1 MKSSFSPPSAIS
13 YTEGGGWNNL
23 CRVSQSRIPTK
34 ERFPMTPSVAEAQ
47 LAAITTPS
55 TGGTGAIGQ
64 HRVETSQLLAAI
76 ERSKVLDSATFKQLE
91 KLVSEGK
98 FNKADLAV
106 FAKLASN
113 AQAGR
118 GSPAAEMDSQ
128 QLKEAISGLVINAA
142 DPNQI
147 NQGMHASCTA
157 VAMMRDL
164 ARNDTASF
172 IHMGLQL
179 LERGH
184 MLAKNNEKVEI
195 NTTALKSSLE
205 DPTRKFDKCDI
216 FERVFAASLIGHAVG
231 PGAKYD
237 HQTGSTTGTM
247 GGAFINGLVG
257 LTPSQ
262 YCRISTLL
270 KGEQQTV
277 VNGDAAKEVLNKGQQ
292 LPLIVD
298 IRWNQS
304 GKDANHAILVTKIEN
319 GRVYYENPH
328 GSASL
333 DKDGPPGR
341 RSEGGKGL
349 ESMPV
354 AEFMSR
360 VNRVVVPVS
369 DKAPALTANS
379 DEVLQGI
386 IASTRDGGGATVQM
400 DPTVHLISEGK
411 KNDIQDLTIKELYD
425 LAEQFNDKIP
435 LVIQER
441 ERRKRVAIL
450 PDESEDRSI
459 RVAKIGE
466 SLLFTPLKTI

>member
-1 MKSSFSPPSAIS
+1 
-13 YTEGGGWNNL
+13 
-23 CRVSQSRIPTK
+23 
-34 ERFPMTPSVAEAQ
+34 MTASVATA
-47 LAAITTPS
+47 AAIATSS
-55 TGGTGAIGQ
+55 TGGTGAIGLQ
-64 HRVETSQLLAAI
+64 SAEI
-76 ERSKVLDSATFKQLE
+76 ERLVAPIEKYGVLDDATLNKLKE
-91 KLVSEGK
+91 LVSEGK
-98 FNKADLAV
+98 FNKADLVV
-106 FAKLASN
+106 FTKLVSN
-113 AQAGR
+113 VKSVR
-118 GSPAAEMDSQ
+118 GSPQAEMDSE
-128 QLKEAISGLVINAA
+128 QLKEAISSLLENAR

-147 NQGMHASCTA
+147 NQGLHASCTA

-386 IASTRDGGGATVQM
+386 IAQGGGTVQM
-400 DPTVHLISEGK
+400 DPAVFLITEGK
-411 KNDIQDLTIKELYD
+411 KNDIRELTPKELSELEKSFPEKKLLVD
-425 LAEQFNDKIP
+425 AERARRKK
-435 LVIQER
+435 VEIQEIEDERDGRRSRPRMGQYPPFTRR
-441 ERRKRVAIL
+441 E
-450 PDESEDRSI
+450 
-459 RVAKIGE
+459 
-466 SLLFTPLKTI
+466 TN

>member
-1 MKSSFSPPSAIS
+1 
-13 YTEGGGWNNL
+13 
-23 CRVSQSRIPTK
+23 
-34 ERFPMTPSVAEAQ
+34 
-47 LAAITTPS
+47 
-55 TGGTGAIGQ
+55 
-64 HRVETSQLLAAI
+64 
-76 ERSKVLDSATFKQLE
+76 
-91 KLVSEGK
+91 
-98 FNKADLAV
+98 
-106 FAKLASN
+106 
-113 AQAGR
+113 
-118 GSPAAEMDSQ
+118 MDSE
-128 QLKEAISGLVINAA
+128 QLKEAISSLLENAR

-147 NQGMHASCTA
+147 NQGLHASCTA

-205 DPTRKFDKCDI
+205 DPTRKFDKCGI

-386 IASTRDGGGATVQM
+386 IAQGGGTVQM
-400 DPTVHLISEGK
+400 DPAVFLITEGK
-411 KNDIQDLTIKELYD
+411 KNDIRELTPKELSELEKSFPEKKLLVD
-425 LAEQFNDKIP
+425 AERARRKK
-435 LVIQER
+435 VEIQEIEDERDGRRSRPRMGQYPPFTRR
-441 ERRKRVAIL
+441 E
-450 PDESEDRSI
+450 
-459 RVAKIGE
+459 
-466 SLLFTPLKTI
+466 TN

>member
-1 MKSSFSPPSAIS
+1 
-13 YTEGGGWNNL
+13 
-23 CRVSQSRIPTK
+23 
-34 ERFPMTPSVAEAQ
+34 MTASVAEAPS
-47 LAAITTPS
+47 AAITTSS
-55 TGGTGAIGQ
+55 TCGPGTIGQ
-64 HRVETSQLLAAI
+64 QSVETSQLLAAI

-91 KLVSEGK
+91 KLVSDGK

-118 GSPAAEMDSQ
+118 GSPAAGLDSKQLMDSK
-128 QLKEAISGLVINAA
+128 QLNEAISCLVKNAA

-184 MLAKNNEKVEI
+184 MLGKNNEKVEI

-216 FERVFAASLIGHAVG
+216 FERVFAATLMSYAVG
-231 PGAKYD
+231 DDAVYD
-237 HQTGSTTGTM
+237 HQTGWSTGMM
-247 GGAFINGLVG
+247 GGVAMINGLVG

-262 YCRISTLL
+262 YCRIATLL
-270 KGEQQTV
+270 KGKEQTV
-277 VNGDAAKEVLNKGQQ
+277 VKDDAAREVLNKGQQ

-298 IRWNQS
+298 IRWNES
-304 GKDANHAILVTKIEN
+304 GKDANHAILATKIEN

-341 RSEGGKGL
+341 RSEGPKGL

-354 AEFMSR
+354 AEFMAR

-386 IASTRDGGGATVQM
+386 IAQGGGTVQM
-400 DPTVHLISEGK
+400 DPAVHLISEGK

-450 PDESEDRSI
+450 SDEPEDKSR
-459 RVAKIGE
+459 RVARIEG
-466 SLLFTPLKTI
+466 SPLFTPLKTT

>member
-1 MKSSFSPPSAIS
+1 
-13 YTEGGGWNNL
+13 
-23 CRVSQSRIPTK
+23 
-34 ERFPMTPSVAEAQ
+34 MTARMAPATP
-47 LAAITTPS
+47 AAITMLS

-64 HRVETSQLLAAI
+64 QSVETSQLLAAI
-76 ERSKVLDSATFKQLE
+76 ERTKVLDTDTFKQLE

-106 FAKLASN
+106 FARLASN
-113 AQAGR
+113 AQAGGS
-118 GSPAAEMDSQ
+118 GSPAAKMDSK
-128 QLKEAISGLVINAA
+128 QLNEAISCLVKNAA

-157 VAMMRDL
+157 VAMTRDI

-179 LERGH
+179 LERGY
-184 MLAKNNEKVEI
+184 MLGKNNEKVYI
-195 NTTALKSSLE
+195 NTTALKSSLV
-205 DPTRKFDKCDI
+205 DPTGKFPESDL
-216 FERVFAASLIGHAVG
+216 FERVFAATLMSYAVG
-231 PGAKYD
+231 DDAVYD
-237 HQTGSTTGTM
+237 HQTGCSTGMM
-247 GGAFINGLVG
+247 GGVAMINGLVG

-262 YCRISTLL
+262 YCRIATLL
-270 KGEQQTV
+270 KGKEQTV
-277 VNGDAAKEVLNKGQQ
+277 VKDDAAREVLNKGQQ

-298 IRWNQS
+298 IRWNES
-304 GKDANHAILVTKIEN
+304 GKDANHAILATKIEN

-341 RSEGGKGL
+341 RWEGRKGL

-354 AEFMSR
+354 AEFMAR

-400 DPTVHLISEGK
+400 DPAVHLISGGK

-450 PDESEDRSI
+450 PDEPQAPREPRP
-459 RVAKIGE
+459 KIGE
-466 SLLFTPLKTI
+466 SLFTRRETN